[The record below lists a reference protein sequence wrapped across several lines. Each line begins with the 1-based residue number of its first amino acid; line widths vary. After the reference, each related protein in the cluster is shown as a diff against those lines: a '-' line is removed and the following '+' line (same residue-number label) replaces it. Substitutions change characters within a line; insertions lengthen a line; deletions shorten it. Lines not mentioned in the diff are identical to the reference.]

1 MKRNLLIMCVLFF
14 LPGFLFAGEPFKEL
28 QNLQGV
34 KIYYKWGRTH
44 LLKKDSPA
52 RLVLRVE
59 NTNPHAVNATFR
71 VDYFYKA
78 VIQSQA
84 DSIVHVCLKPGKK
97 LTGRSY
103 GLHFDTSNLSN
114 EQVKSD
120 DFLIELSEVK
130 IEKVCGCNDFKTP
143 IKE

>member
-1 MKRNLLIMCVLFF
+1 MFVLVLFS
-14 LPGFLFAGEPFKEL
+14 GFLFAGEPFKDL
-28 QNLQGV
+28 QTIEGV
-34 KIYYKWGRTH
+34 KIQYKWGRTR

-59 NTNPHAVNATFR
+59 NTNPYAVNATFR

-84 DSIVHVCLKPGKK
+84 DSTVHVCLKPGKK

-120 DFLIELSEVK
+120 DFFIELSEVK
-130 IEKVCGCNDFKTP
+130 MEKVCGCSDYKTP
-143 IKE
+143 VRE